1 MDLTGKWVWIT
12 GASSGIGKAL
22 AIAYAKTGCNLLLSA
37 RNEAKLDEVKALCT
51 SAGQV
56 QILPLDLSDIS
67 SSISLAKPVLKDIGP
82 IHTLINNAGISQRAL
97 VKDTDLSVVRSI
109 MEINYFAVVELTKLV
124 LPDMLKTG
132 EGQFIAMS
140 SLVGKFGSPLR
151 STYAASKHALH
162 GFYDSLRAEHHK
174 DNIQVLLVCPGFIK
188 TDISINAVTGTGAK
202 QNKMDDKQAKG
213 MSPDALA
220 QQVLRAVRQ
229 HKEEVVIGGT
239 ERFGVLV
246 KRLFPRIFSRIIR
259 NTKVT

>member
-22 AIAYAKTGCNLLLSA
+22 AIAYAKTRCNLLLSA
-37 RNEAKLDEVKALCT
+37 RNEAKLDEVKALC
-51 SAGQV
+51 SLAGQV

-124 LPDMLKTG
+124 LPDMLKAG

-188 TDISINAVTGTGAK
+188 TDISINAVTGSGAK
-202 QNKMDDKQAKG
+202 QNKMDDKQAQG

-220 QQVLRAVRQ
+220 KQVLRAVQ
-229 HKEEVVIGGT
+229 QNKEEVVIGGT